1 MAKGKTEIVKY
12 IAERGITA
20 AKKFFGN
27 SKTTGVASLS
37 DEELGRGL
45 NMFNKKKA
53 ERASAKA
60 SGKTKRAE
68 KKAEASKKAA
78 TKKANRE
85 KKREPGKGGTQKG
98 LRFRDKP
105 TVDVDVESDA
115 SRSVDET
122 NLVRGARSAGRTTNA
137 SGKTNIGRASI
148 SNFIK
153 DQMAVSPGMK
163 ARSKQDESF
172 RRAIANAD
180 TKAEKDK
187 LREALEKIRDRRLKY
202 DEAQQ
207 KKTGRKISQSLRG
220 KKKKARTDYVNQDGE
235 IIGNPT
241 ENQVKSAIRN
251 AEARGAAAE
260 GRVLKKYLKELQDKD
275 AGRGQ
280 LERAGVATIDTS
292 DRMIQDA
299 KKALVAA
306 YGQRKGTS
314 MFNEILSGA
323 KNKKSFLVDIRSMV
337 NKGKAEGHQGSH
349 RASETGAVVG
359 ERKSRLRLADAD
371 SGSKTDK
378 KRKQIGSRRAA
389 AGNPELDRPM
399 RKGGMVGRPRTGHT
413 DYRKGGM
420 VLKAAPAGNKG
431 LKKLPTAVRNKMGFM
446 SRGGVPKKR

>member
-1 MAKGKTEIVKY
+1 MAKVPAKAASEMIKY
-12 IAERGITA
+12 IGERGITA

-37 DEELGRGL
+37 DEQLGRGL
-45 NMFNKKKA
+45 NMFEKKKADKAGAKAGAKAQRAKKKA
-53 ERASAKA
+53 ES
-60 SGKTKRAE
+60 TKQAE
-68 KKAEASKKAA
+68 

-85 KKREPGKGGTQKG
+85 KKREPNKGGTQKG
-98 LRFRDKP
+98 LRFKDKP

-115 SRSVDET
+115 ARSVDET

-137 SGKTNIGRASI
+137 PGKTNIGRASI

-163 ARSKQDESF
+163 ARSKQDEAF

-187 LREALEKIRDRRLKY
+187 LRNALEKIRERRLKY

-220 KKKKARTDYVNQDGE
+220 KKKKARSDYVNKDGE

-241 ENQVKSAIRN
+241 ENQIKAAIRN
-251 AEARGAAAE
+251 AEARGAAQE
-260 GRVLKKYLKELQDKD
+260 GRVLQKYLRELQDKE

-292 DRMIQDA
+292 QKMIQDA
-299 KKALVAA
+299 KKALIAV
-306 YGQRKGTS
+306 YGQRKGAT
-314 MFNEILSGA
+314 MFNDILSGA
-323 KNKKSFLVDIRSMV
+323 KDRPSFLVKIRSMV

-371 SGSKTDK
+371 NSNKTDTS
-378 KRKQIGSRRAA
+378 RKQIGSRRAA
-389 AGNPELDRPM
+389 AGNPDLDRPM
-399 RKGGMVGRPRTGHT
+399 RKGGMVGKPRTGST
-413 DYRKGGM
+413 DYRNGGM
-420 VLKAAPAGNKG
+420 VMASIDNLTAAQKNMVKKMAAANK
-431 LKKLPTAVRNKMGFM
+431 KK
-446 SRGGVPKKR
+446 